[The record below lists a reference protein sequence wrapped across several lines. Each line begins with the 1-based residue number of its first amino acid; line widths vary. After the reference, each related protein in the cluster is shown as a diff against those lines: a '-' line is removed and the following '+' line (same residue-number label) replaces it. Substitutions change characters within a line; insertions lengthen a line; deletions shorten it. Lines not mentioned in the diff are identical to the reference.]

1 MSHASSP
8 IRLLLADVDGTL
20 VTIDKV
26 LPDRSVEAVH

>member
-1 MSHASSP
+1 MSHTSSP

-20 VTIDKV
+20 VTMDKV